1 MRRNTDQ
8 TCRRVSE
15 AKIVSTKTAWG
26 FLPRLYV
33 EQRRRGPCG
42 WRPAVCRACSAGS
55 PPPTPFTRLCE
66 DVPGFTDG
74 LVASAQRVSE
84 NWCFI
89 PLLVSF

>member
-1 MRRNTDQ
+1 MRRNRDQ

-15 AKIVSTKTAWG
+15 GKIVSTRTAWG

-33 EQRRRGPCG
+33 EERRRGPV
-42 WRPAVCRACSAGS
+42 WVE
-55 PPPTPFTRLCE
+55 TRR
-66 DVPGFTDG
+66 VPGLLCGFPHPHPLHEAARFTDG
-74 LVASAQRVSE
+74 LVASAERASE